1 MKRILQAAIA
11 ALSLAYSAGAI
22 AAISFDGPKIT
33 DSKIYGPG
41 DFSVYQFVGS
51 DKVDAAVP
59 QMRHV
64 WGLDNKNNWPS
75 ATPNT
80 YFNQNGIGDGGRNHQ
95 TANGGFDGDASV
107 RDLLI
112 ADDSD
117 LTICYNFTGSACA
130 STSNDITV
138 KIDEEHNLLIWA
150 VGVAD
155 FNGDGK
161 DDVAVIG
168 YEPKS
173 WIGYLAV
180 FAGSGAGGTNPLG
193 DPYYIKDIKNG
204 IPLSLAIGQFG
215 GDAKLDIVVATMT
228 GNETLPDGAFGNTFV
243 NGGASFALTDR
254 TFQFA
259 KKECYHPT
267 GLIATDPDAAGNSD
281 LLLTCYDTYETGC
294 SNNASTSTNGDGP
307 LGACYAIY
315 DSGPVVSLKNG
326 GDGNSFAVQQTLK
339 DLKFPYTSTVGD
351 YNGDSKLDIAV
362 ASNAGQMVVTFAG
375 TAPFQVDEASRN
387 DISTLSYKPKFI
399 QTHDMNGDALPDL
412 ILTAAS
418 VEFPIKE
425 TPPTAVGI
433 SDNVLNWDS
442 FDNYTYRAASANSG
456 AYYSGDY
463 NSYVAGVSASN
474 NADYSSFRTYVS
486 ESPNHSTTR
495 YVVNAEGPTSSV
507 LVTDASSLAVSTR
520 NLNELAV
527 NDALPTDGV
536 LVLINHRP
544 TVSTDDPECGGGE
557 IDFRCSASEGRT
569 IVECSF
575 SSSDSSLSSTPAVA
589 GPGGKEW
596 TGKVSLPNDQGIH
609 NFTVTAKDDLGT
621 VHSGDFSVDYSK
633 CPGNGG
639 NACPAKPIEKQLSP
653 RDPVMICAF
662 ESDPNLAAL
671 HSGKAVTWT
680 QIGNESGLD
689 LSLLTVQGSCL
700 VGPKVPLSFE
710 ANRAIELKYSV
721 EPDGPKD
728 CPARMVYP
736 KAVVEGS
743 GLLGCSLSPSTSKGG
758 ALGLL
763 AISMWLMAAW
773 ATIRRPR
780 SKA

>member
-1 MKRILQAAIA
+1 MKRLIQTGFA
-11 ALSLAYSAGAI
+11 ALVLALTANSF

-33 DSKIYGPG
+33 DAKVDGPG
-41 DFSVYQFVGS
+41 DFTVYQFVGT

-59 QMRHV
+59 QIRLV
-64 WGLDNKNNWPS
+64 WGLDNKNNWAS
-75 ATPNT
+75 TTPNT
-80 YFNQNGIGDGGRNHQ
+80 YFNQNPLSDGGRNRQ
-95 TANGGFDGDASV
+95 TANGGFDGDAGV
-107 RDLLI
+107 RDLVI
-112 ADDSD
+112 ADDTE
-117 LTICYNFTGSACA
+117 LTICYNYTGSACA
-130 STSNDITV
+130 STSAGIPV
-138 KIDEEHNLLIWA
+138 KIDAEHNLSIWA
-150 VGVAD
+150 IGVAD

-180 FAGSGAGGTNPLG
+180 FAGSGAGGSNPLG

-204 IPLSLAIGQFG
+204 IPLSMAIGQFG
-215 GDAKLDIVVATMT
+215 GDAKPDIVVATMT
-228 GNETLPDGAFGNTFV
+228 GNESLPDGAFGNTFV
-243 NGGASFALTDR
+243 NGGASFALTDH
-254 TFQFA
+254 TFQFP

-307 LGACYAIY
+307 IGACFAIY
-315 DSGPVVSLKNG
+315 ASGPVISLKNG

-339 DLKFPYTSTVGD
+339 DLEFPYSSTVGD
-351 YNGDSKLDIAV
+351 YDGDGKQDVAV
-362 ASNAGQMVVTFAG
+362 ASNAGQKVVTFAG

-399 QTHDMNGDALPDL
+399 QTHDMNGDTLSDL
-412 ILTAAS
+412 ILTAAA
-418 VEFPIKE
+418 VQFPVRE
-425 TPPTAVGI
+425 TPTAVAVDWG
-433 SDNVLNWDS
+433 N
-442 FDNYTYRAASANSG
+442 FDNYTYRAASTNSG
-456 AYYSGDY
+456 AYFSGDY
-463 NSYVAGVSASN
+463 NSYAANVSASN
-474 NADYSSFRTYVS
+474 NADYSNFRTYVS

-495 YVVNAEGPTSSV
+495 YVANGQGPTSSV
-507 LVTDASSLAVSTR
+507 LVTDSKNLAVNTR
-520 NLNELAV
+520 NLDELAV

-557 IDFRCSASEGRT
+557 IDFRCTASEGRT

-575 SSSDSSLSSTPAVA
+575 ASSDSSLSSTPAVA

-596 TGKVSLPNDQGIH
+596 TGKVTLPNDQGIH
-609 NFTVTAKDDLGT
+609 VFTVTAKDDLGT
-621 VHSGDFSVDYSK
+621 VHSGDFTVDYSK
-633 CPGNGG
+633 CPGDGG

-671 HSGKAVTWT
+671 NSGKSVTWT
-680 QIGNESGLD
+680 QLGNEGGLD
-689 LSLLTVQGSCL
+689 VSFLTVQGQCL

-710 ANRAIELKYSV
+710 QNRAIELKYSV
-721 EPDGPKD
+721 EDGPKD

-743 GLLGCSLSPSTSKGG
+743 GLLGCSLSPAPSNESI
-758 ALGLL
+758 LGLL
-763 AISMWLMAAW
+763 AISSWTVAIWAAL
-773 ATIRRPR
+773 RRPR